1 MTGPLVDLAGRH
13 AVVTGAASG
22 LGRAVAQT
30 LAGVGAR
37 VSVLDVNAAGAAQT
51 VAQIRDAGGRADAIS
66 CDVADPGSIAAAF
79 GQVAG
84 SGPADIL
91 VNNAGINPRAA
102 SLEVTDEIWAHT
114 MAINLAGYFLCAR
127 RFAEQLIAAA
137 GLRRPADGPVT
148 DGPGVNGPVVKG
160 TVVNVSSIG
169 GSTSLGRGNFVYG
182 VSKGG
187 VEQLTRELAVAW
199 APRGIRVNAVAPCQI
214 ATDGLRALSANPSAE
229 GRLIDTFLR
238 GIPLGR
244 LVEPAEVAAAVAF
257 LASDAAAMI
266 TGIILPVDGGN
277 LALNA
282 GGTIGE

>member
-22 LGRAVAQT
+22 LGRAVAHT

-51 VAQIRDAGGRADAIS
+51 VTQIRDAGGHADAIS
-66 CDVADPGSIAAAF
+66 CDVADAGSIAAAF
-79 GQVAG
+79 EQVAG

-91 VNNAGINPRAA
+91 VNNAGINPRGA
-102 SLEVTDEIWAHT
+102 SLEVTDEVWAHT
-114 MAINLAGYFLCAR
+114 MAINLAGYYLCAR

-137 GLRRPADGPVT
+137 EPQRP
-148 DGPGVNGPVVKG
+148 VNGPVVKG

-199 APRGIRVNAVAPCQI
+199 APRGIRVNGIAPCQI

-266 TGIILPVDGGN
+266 TGVILPVDGGN

>member
-22 LGRAVAQT
+22 LGRAVAHT

-37 VSVLDVNAAGAAQT
+37 VSVLDVKADDAAQT

-79 GQVAG
+79 EQVAR

-91 VNNAGINPRAA
+91 VNNAGVNPRAA

-114 MAINLAGYFLCAR
+114 MAVNLAGYFLWAR
-127 RFAEQLIAAA
+127 RFAEYLLAA
-137 GLRRPADGPVT
+137 GAQDG
-148 DGPGVNGPVVKG
+148 GVKGPVVKG

-214 ATDGLRALSANPSAE
+214 ATDGLRALSVNPSAE

-266 TGIILPVDGGN
+266 TGVILPVDGGN
-277 LALNA
+277 LAFNA